1 MNVNGTCFNVLKFV
15 FGSWRFPIKPPKN
28 NVLFIS
34 EPHGELF
41 CFILPTLG
49 ARYEYFN
56 NQNYFVY
63 LYATFV
69 SNHRQS
75 NSKLHHAAAEMN
87 KVDVLYSIGMKSSNN
102 FVITAINKII

>member
-1 MNVNGTCFNVLKFV
+1 MLMVCTTCFNVLKFI
-15 FGSWRFPIKPPKN
+15 FGSWHWLIKTKK
-28 NVLFIS
+28 
-34 EPHGELF
+34 
-41 CFILPTLG
+41 CFIYSTLNLTASYFVLLFSPLEPG
-49 ARYEYFN
+49 MNFN

-63 LYATFV
+63 LYAIFV

-87 KVDVLYSIGMKSSNN
+87 NVDVLYSIGMKSSNN

>member
-1 MNVNGTCFNVLKFV
+1 MYVWYLFQCTEIRIWLLALPDKNKKNVL
-15 FGSWRFPIKPPKN
+15 
-28 NVLFIS
+28 LIS

-63 LYATFV
+63 LYAIFV

-102 FVITAINKII
+102 FEITAINKII

>member
-1 MNVNGTCFNVLKFV
+1 MFQCTEIRIWLLAL
-15 FGSWRFPIKPPKN
+15 PDKN
-28 NVLFIS
+28 RKNVLFIS

-63 LYATFV
+63 LYAIFI

-87 KVDVLYSIGMKSSNN
+87 KVDVLYSIGMKLSNN